1 MRINWKVRAKN
12 PVFWANIALSIVTP
26 ILAYLGISWESI
38 TTWYALYDIF
48 VQAVSN
54 PVIIVAV
61 IVSVYNALIDP
72 TTKGLSD
79 SEQAMTYTTPKSE

>member
-12 PVFWANIALSIVTP
+12 PVFWVNIALSIVTP

-61 IVSVYNALIDP
+61 IISVYNALIDP